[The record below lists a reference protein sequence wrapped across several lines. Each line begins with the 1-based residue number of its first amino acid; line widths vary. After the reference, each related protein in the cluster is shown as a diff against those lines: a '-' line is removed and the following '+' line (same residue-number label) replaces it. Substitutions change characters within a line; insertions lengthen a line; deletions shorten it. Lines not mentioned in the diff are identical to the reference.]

1 MDGLLTGHAGFLL
14 CSHRL
19 KELARTDRLLVIDAG
34 HLIEDGKPQALIDN
48 PDSEF
53 SQHLRAGDFGARA
66 TRQIEEPEHGA

>member
-1 MDGLLTGHAGFLL
+1 
-14 CSHRL
+14 
-19 KELARTDRLLVIDAG
+19 LLVIDAG